1 VSYGHAVCHITV
13 ITGATKVACIHFMKH
28 KSETTIIMKDFVTDM
43 ELQHYKT
50 EKVFGTDDGGEYVS
64 KDI

>member
-1 VSYGHAVCHITV
+1 
-13 ITGATKVACIHFMKH
+13 MKH